1 MLIDLVVECL
11 ISRINED
18 KIISVFRELVEIL
31 LQEVSS
37 FLNIKFISNSID
49 FYYGSFRL
57 SFVEH
62 SIENIII
69 RSTLTGMVS

>member
-11 ISRINED
+11 MSRINED
-18 KIISVFRELVEIL
+18 KTIGDFRELVEIL

-37 FLNIKFISNSID
+37 FLNIKFSSTSRN